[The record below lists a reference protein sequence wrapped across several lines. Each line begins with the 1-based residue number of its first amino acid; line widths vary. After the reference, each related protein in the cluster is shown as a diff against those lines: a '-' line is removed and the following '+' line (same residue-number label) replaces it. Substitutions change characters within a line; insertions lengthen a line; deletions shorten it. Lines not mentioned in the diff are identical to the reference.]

1 MKKPDRYI
9 INGVIKYT
17 LVVLGV
23 LALSY
28 LLTALVFY
36 GICECLGLDIWSYG
50 ASFGVWLVLFAIS
63 SIRIVVGDRHV

>member
-9 INGVIKYT
+9 IKGVIKYT

-36 GICECLGLDIWSYG
+36 GICKCFGLDIWSYKT
-50 ASFGVWLVLFAIS
+50 SFGAWLALLVVS
-63 SIRIVVGDRHV
+63 NIRIVVEDKHV